1 MQFFPGKCTA
11 CGFFINVQA
20 NEDFT
25 KCPYCG
31 SMSSSDNVLNE
42 FDKAMVKGQYHLK
55 TEVQWRGTVLNYL
68 SSILDKVNKAANDFE
83 SSDEADRKA
92 DDETYDE
99 SEFDSEEIDEVE
111 CENEEF
117 DEYEYDGEITDESEC
132 DSEGIDKVE
141 CENEEFDEYE
151 YECDDEE
158 ADFRIRFNEDEGTFV
173 CTRELEKGEILEVYE
188 FSVNSYKDDYV
199 YSSYNENEKYGLNSS
214 ENEFLDDLL
223 DFNDPVQAL
232 AFRAAVEADKM
243 TPKPYQME
251 AFALHGYIW
260 NKKNRYFEKG
270 DVHFELRNITGM
282 LEYELTAEQLDELQ
296 LFLALCPID
305 EISRTEP
312 DDCRTSNGRF
322 IVHIDNPS
330 QYTEEQLD
338 EIRNKKI
345 ADYKK
350 GLWEKI
356 DPEELAEIYLNY
368 YGKHF
373 AVGHKYRV
381 SIRKTKNPDDF
392 RFTGFFDEFP
402 VDLSGL
408 AEDTEV
414 EPIIDGS
421 VPVITTD
428 MIVSVRNVTV
438 LTINGEVNEISEDAF
453 AEADRLERIYI
464 YGRLGNLDKIS
475 DNTFINNPKIIN
487 FN

>member
-42 FDKAMVKGQYHLK
+42 FDKAIVKGQYHLK

-132 DSEGIDKVE
+132 DSEGIDE
-141 CENEEFDEYE
+141 S
-151 YECDDEE
+151 DDEIYIHHVQPN
-158 ADFRIRFNEDEGTFV
+158 DIT
-173 CTRELEKGEILEVYE
+173 
-188 FSVNSYKDDYV
+188 DDYV
-199 YSSYNENEKYGLNSS
+199 YSSYDKNEKHGLNSR
-214 ENEFLDDLL
+214 ENEFLDDLFDL
-223 DFNDPVQAL
+223 TDPTKAL
-232 AFRAAVEADKM
+232 AFRLTIEADRI

-251 AFALHGYIW
+251 VFALYGYLW
-260 NKKNRYFEKG
+260 NKKNRCFEKG

-296 LFLALCPID
+296 LFLALCATD
-305 EISRTEP
+305 EISRTESY
-312 DDCRTSNGRF
+312 DCRSLNGRF
-322 IVHIDNPS
+322 IMNIGNPS

-356 DPEELAEIYLNY
+356 DPEELAEIYPKY
-368 YGKHF
+368 HSKHF

-414 EPIIDGS
+414 ELIIDGS
-421 VPVITTD
+421 VPVITKD

-438 LTINGEVNEISEDAF
+438 LTINGEVNEISDGAF
-453 AEADRLERIYI
+453 AGADRLEMVYI
-464 YGRLGNLDKIS
+464 YGRVGNLDKIS
-475 DNTFINNPKIIN
+475 DNTFINNPEIIN

>member
-117 DEYEYDGEITDESEC
+117 DEYEY
-132 DSEGIDKVE
+132 
-141 CENEEFDEYE
+141 
-151 YECDDEE
+151 ECDDEE
-158 ADFRIRFNEDEGTFV
+158 ADFRIRFNKDEGTFV

-305 EISRTEP
+305 EISRTESY
-312 DDCRTSNGRF
+312 DCRSLNGRF
-322 IVHIDNPS
+322 IMNIGNPS

-345 ADYKK
+345 AYYKK

-356 DPEELAEIYLNY
+356 DPEELAEIYPNY

-414 EPIIDGS
+414 ELIIDGS
-421 VPVITTD
+421 VPVITKD

-438 LTINGEVNEISEDAF
+438 LTIN
-453 AEADRLERIYI
+453 ADRAKTAFQRFRTSKTK
-464 YGRLGNLDKIS
+464 RLR
-475 DNTFINNPKIIN
+475 
-487 FN
+487 